1 MKPQLIGE
9 ISGSILRYALHEFM
23 PQIEL
28 TKNYRVHISE
38 IVPEKLTLEGNDLS
52 VSFDTE
58 VAADNFKREIE
69 RIDRQAI
76 NRAFVEGDDAE
87 AYE

>member
-9 ISGSILRYALHEFM
+9 ISGSILRFALHEFM

-58 VAADNFKREIE
+58 VAAIE